1 MTASSSETN
10 QQRLK
15 RFRNN
20 LLKLHKLLLESERV
34 RYEQVN
40 GPIKNKGEFF
50 QLVISDDAF
59 SWLRP
64 ISQFIVQI
72 DEFTSTKE
80 PPENPEETA
89 AIFLE
94 KGRLMLKPNENSS
107 TPLAAKYFEA
117 IQSDPQIALMNAE
130 ITKVFRAERP
140 GL

>member
-1 MTASSSETN
+1 MTAASTDSN

-15 RFRNN
+15 HFRNQ
-20 LLKLHKLLLESERV
+20 LLQLHKLLLESERI
-34 RYEQVN
+34 RYEQTN

-50 QLVISDDAF
+50 QLVIGDDAF

-72 DEFTSTKE
+72 DEFLTAKE

-89 AIFLE
+89 AILLE
-94 KGRLMLKPNENSS
+94 KGRLMMKPNENSS

-117 IQSDPQIALMNAE
+117 IQRDPQVALMNAE
-130 ITKVFRAERP
+130 INQVFKP
-140 GL
+140 

>member
-1 MTASSSETN
+1 MTASSHQSN
-10 QQRLK
+10 QQRLQH
-15 RFRNN
+15 FRNN
-20 LLKLHKLLLESERV
+20 LLKLHKLLLDAERV
-34 RYEQVN
+34 RYEKTN

-72 DEFTSTKE
+72 DEFTSAKE

-89 AIFLE
+89 AILLE
-94 KGRLMLKPNENSS
+94 KGRLMLKPDENSV

-117 IQSDPQIALMNAE
+117 IQRDPDIALMNAE
-130 ITKVFRAERP
+130 ITQVFRV
-140 GL
+140 

>member
-10 QQRLK
+10 QQRL
-15 RFRNN
+15 RLFRNN

-34 RYEQVN
+34 RYEQIN

-72 DEFTSTKE
+72 DEFTSAKQQ
-80 PPENPEETA
+80 PDNPEEKA
-89 AIFLE
+89 AILLE
-94 KGRLMLKPNENSS
+94 KGRLMLKPNEHSP

-130 ITKVFRAERP
+130 ITRVFKVQ
-140 GL
+140 

>member
-1 MTASSSETN
+1 MTAAAESN

-15 RFRNN
+15 RFRNY
-20 LLKLHKLLLESERV
+20 LLKLHKVLLEAERV
-34 RYEQVN
+34 RYEQTN

-72 DEFTSTKE
+72 DEFLAAKK

-89 AIFLE
+89 AILLE
-94 KGRLMLKPNENSS
+94 KGRLMMKPNENSA

-117 IQSDPQIALMNAE
+117 IQSDPQVALMNAE
-130 ITKVFRAERP
+130 INKIIKP
-140 GL
+140 

>member
-1 MTASSSETN
+1 MTAASPESN

-15 RFRNN
+15 RFRDY
-20 LLKLHKLLLESERV
+20 LLKLHKLLLETERI
-34 RYEQVN
+34 RYEQTN

-72 DEFTSTKE
+72 DEFLTAKE

-89 AIFLE
+89 AILLE
-94 KGRLMLKPNENSS
+94 KGRLMMKPDENSA

-117 IQSDPQIALMNAE
+117 IQSEPQVALMNAE
-130 ITKVFRAERP
+130 MNQIFKR
-140 GL
+140 

>member
-1 MTASSSETN
+1 MTSSSSETN
-10 QQRLK
+10 QQRL
-15 RFRNN
+15 RLFRNH
-20 LLKLHKLLLESERV
+20 LLKLHKLLLESERI
-34 RYEQVN
+34 RYEQAH

-72 DEFTSTKE
+72 DEFTSAKK
-80 PPENPEETA
+80 PPDNPEETA
-89 AIFLE
+89 AIYLE

-117 IQSDPQIALMNAE
+117 IQTDPQIALMNAE
-130 ITKVFRAERP
+130 ITKVFRD
-140 GL
+140 

>member
-1 MTASSSETN
+1 MTAPSSETN
-10 QQRLK
+10 QQRL
-15 RFRNN
+15 RHFRNN

-34 RYEQVN
+34 RYEQIN

-50 QLVISDDAF
+50 QLVISDEAF

-72 DEFTSTKE
+72 DEFTSAKKQ
-80 PPENPEETA
+80 PENPEEKA
-89 AIFLE
+89 AILLE

-130 ITKVFRAERP
+130 ITKVFR
-140 GL
+140 G

>member
-1 MTASSSETN
+1 MTAAAPESN

-15 RFRNN
+15 RFRNQ
-20 LLKLHKLLLESERV
+20 LLKLHKVLLENQRV
-34 RYEQVN
+34 RYEQTN

-72 DEFTSTKE
+72 DEFTSAKK

-89 AIFLE
+89 AILLE
-94 KGRLMLKPNENSS
+94 KGRLMLKPDENSV

-130 ITKVFRAERP
+130 ITKVFHP
-140 GL
+140 

>member
-1 MTASSSETN
+1 MTAASPETN

-20 LLKLHKLLLESERV
+20 LLKLHKLLLDSERN
-34 RYEQVN
+34 RYEQTN

-72 DEFTSTKE
+72 DEFTSSKE

-89 AIFLE
+89 AILLE
-94 KGRLMLKPNENSS
+94 KGRLMLKPDENSV

-117 IQSDPQIALMNAE
+117 IQSDPQVALMNAE
-130 ITKVFRAERP
+130 ITRVFHP
-140 GL
+140 

>member
-1 MTASSSETN
+1 MNDSSPATN

-15 RFRNN
+15 LFRNN
-20 LLKLHKLLLESERV
+20 LLKLHKILLESERI

-59 SWLRP
+59 DWLRP
-64 ISQFIVQI
+64 ISKFIVQV
-72 DEFTSTKE
+72 DEFWGAKE

-89 AIFLE
+89 AILLE
-94 KGRLMLKPNENSS
+94 KGRLMMKPDEHSV

-117 IQSDPQIALMNAE
+117 IQADPDVALMNAE
-130 ITKVFRAERP
+130 ITKIFR
-140 GL
+140 

>member
-1 MTASSSETN
+1 MTSSASETN
-10 QQRLK
+10 RQRLQT
-15 RFRNN
+15 FRNK
-20 LLKLHKLLLESERV
+20 LLKLHKLLLDSERV

-50 QLVISDDAF
+50 QLVIGDDAF

-72 DEFTSTKE
+72 DEFTSAKE

-89 AIFLE
+89 AILLE
-94 KGRLMLKPNENSS
+94 KGRLMLKPDEHSV

-117 IQSDPQIALMNAE
+117 IQSNPQVALMNAE
-130 ITKVFRAERP
+130 ITKVFR
-140 GL
+140 

>member
-1 MTASSSETN
+1 MTASSPESN

-20 LLKLHKLLLESERV
+20 LLKLHKLLLDSERV

-72 DEFTSTKE
+72 DEFTSAKE
-80 PPENPEETA
+80 PPDNPEEKA
-89 AIFLE
+89 AILLE
-94 KGRLMLKPNENSS
+94 KGRLMLKPDENSV

-117 IQSDPQIALMNAE
+117 IQSDPNIALMNAE
-130 ITKVFRAERP
+130 ITKVFRVQS
-140 GL
+140 

>member
-1 MTASSSETN
+1 MTAASPESN

-15 RFRNN
+15 RFRNY
-20 LLKLHKLLLESERV
+20 LLKLHKLLLETERV
-34 RYEQVN
+34 RYEQTN

-72 DEFTSTKE
+72 DEFLAAKE

-89 AIFLE
+89 AILLE
-94 KGRLMLKPNENSS
+94 KGRLMMKPNENSS

-117 IQSDPQIALMNAE
+117 IQSEPQVALMNAE
-130 ITKVFRAERP
+130 INKVFKP
-140 GL
+140 

>member
-10 QQRLK
+10 QQRLQ

-20 LLKLHKLLLESERV
+20 LLKLHKLLLDAERV

-50 QLVISDDAF
+50 QLVISDEAF

-72 DEFTSTKE
+72 DEFTSAKE

-89 AIFLE
+89 AILLE
-94 KGRLMLKPNENSS
+94 KGRLMLKPDKDSV
-107 TPLAAKYFEA
+107 TPLAAKFFEA
-117 IQSDPQIALMNAE
+117 IQSDPDIALMNAE
-130 ITKVFRAERP
+130 MTKIFRA
-140 GL
+140 

>member
-1 MTASSSETN
+1 MTAVSSESN

-15 RFRNN
+15 RFRNY
-20 LLKLHKLLLESERV
+20 LLKLHKLLLETERV
-34 RYEQVN
+34 RYEQTN

-50 QLVISDDAF
+50 QLVISDGAF

-72 DEFTSTKE
+72 DEFLTAKE

-89 AIFLE
+89 AILLE
-94 KGRLMLKPNENSS
+94 KGRLMMKPNENSV

-117 IQSDPQIALMNAE
+117 IQNEPQVALMNAE
-130 ITKVFRAERP
+130 INKVFHS
-140 GL
+140 